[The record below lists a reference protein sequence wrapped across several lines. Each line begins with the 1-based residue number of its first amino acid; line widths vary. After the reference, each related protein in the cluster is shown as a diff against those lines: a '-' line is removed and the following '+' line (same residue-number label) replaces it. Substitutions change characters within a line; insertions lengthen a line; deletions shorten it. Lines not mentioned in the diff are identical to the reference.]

1 MGINPRSPRSRGVP
15 NPPLP
20 SPNRPCAPP
29 ASSLDLVEKQGLAD
43 VAPAAGPSSSR
54 EQGRKQAHEKQGA
67 AGGPGAD
74 EEHHEQ
80 AGGHPQQA
88 GVPGEEVEGGAEGR
102 QRKKSARDSPKS
114 HHHLR
119 SRPKSR
125 AWSQAFPLLLLPPF
139 LWGHRQLLLSPE
151 VGGRGPLQAQAGQV
165 HSSVGHQV
173 EDGDHGSQRVQ
184 LSGQEHQLDE
194 DQKAGRSFPPP
205 SKASTSCL
213 LGYVCRRAC
222 PTTPR
227 SVTGGAEGEGSS
239 RRQAYLHE
247 APGIQHSPP
256 GVPPSGY
263 HLGRRQDHSCANR
276 KTGGRKVSL
285 GRAGDRDRRGKV
297 QPGRG
302 NPPKR
307 SSWARA

>member
-1 MGINPRSPRSRGVP
+1 MPDCCLSSA
-15 NPPLP
+15 LAFP
-20 SPNRPCAPP
+20 SDLGARRPCR
-29 ASSLDLVEKQGLAD
+29 GLR
-43 VAPAAGPSSSR
+43 GW
-54 EQGRKQAHEKQGA
+54 GCAHC
-67 AGGPGAD
+67 
-74 EEHHEQ
+74 
-80 AGGHPQQA
+80 
-88 GVPGEEVEGGAEGR
+88 
-102 QRKKSARDSPKS
+102 
-114 HHHLR
+114 L
-119 SRPKSR
+119 
-125 AWSQAFPLLLLPPF
+125 
-139 LWGHRQLLLSPE
+139 
-151 VGGRGPLQAQAGQV
+151 
-165 HSSVGHQV
+165 GHQV
-173 EDGDHGSQRVQ
+173 EDGDHGGQRVQ

-213 LGYVCRRAC
+213 LGYVCPRAC

-276 KTGGRKVSL
+276 KAGGRKVSL
-285 GRAGDRDRRGKV
+285 GRARDRDRCGKV

-307 SSWARA
+307 SSWARAWRMREAPMRELMEAESDVA